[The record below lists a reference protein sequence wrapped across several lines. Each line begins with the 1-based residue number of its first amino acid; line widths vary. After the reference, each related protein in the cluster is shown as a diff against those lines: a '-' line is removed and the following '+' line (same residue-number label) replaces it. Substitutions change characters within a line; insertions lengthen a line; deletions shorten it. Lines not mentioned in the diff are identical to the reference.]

1 MENKE
6 KDKNQ
11 ILEFI
16 LKNPIETIIEQ
27 IDEIHPVDFLEAL
40 QELDDDPAP
49 ILERLPDEYI
59 ASLLDY
65 AEDEEKFGLLS
76 LFSGSRQTNIMSEMS
91 SDELV
96 DLLGTLD
103 EEEQNEII
111 TNMNTDE
118 VEEVKTLLSYDAESA
133 GGIMA
138 TEFISIKETDT
149 VHETIEYLRTMAPD
163 SETPYYIYVV
173 DAHNILKGVVP
184 LREIIVS
191 NPDTLIKDIMIENVI
206 SVPVDMDQEEVSHI
220 FEKYGFMAI
229 PVVGNNGE
237 VLGIITV
244 DDVMEII
251 KEEYTEDMFRL
262 AGLDGEEKIEGSVVG
277 AIKSRLPWLLVNLVT
292 ATLAAKT
299 VSLFENTIAQIV
311 ALATFMPMV
320 AGMGGNAGSQT
331 LTLIIRGI
339 AMGEISYENQ
349 SDILKKEIAIGI
361 INGLC
366 LGLVVGVLGYA
377 WEGNFAFGFVIGV
390 AMLLNLTAAT
400 ISGYFVPVIL
410 KKLGVDPALASA
422 VFVTTVTDVLG
433 FFFFLGLAT
442 VMIQY
447 LV

>member
-1 MENKE
+1 ME
-6 KDKNQ
+6 DKNQ

-16 LKNPIETIIEQ
+16 LESPFETILEQ

-40 QELDDDPAP
+40 GEFDDDPLI
-49 ILERLPDEYI
+49 ILEKLPDEYV
-59 ASLLDY
+59 ALLLDY
-65 AEDEEKFGLLS
+65 AEDDEKFNLLS
-76 LFSGSRQTNIMSEMS
+76 LFSKNRQAQIISEMS

-103 EEEQNEII
+103 EDEQNEII
-111 TNMNTDE
+111 TNMNTEE
-118 VEEVKTLLSYDAESA
+118 VEEVKALLSYDPESA

-149 VHETIEYLRTMAPD
+149 VNETINYLRTMAPD

-173 DAHNILKGVVP
+173 DDLDVLKGVVP
-184 LREIIVS
+184 LRQIIVS
-191 NPDTLIKDIMIENVI
+191 TPDTLIKDIMIENII
-206 SVPVDMDQEEVSHI
+206 SAPVDMDQEEVSHI
-220 FEKYGFMAI
+220 FDKYGFMAI
-229 PVVGNNGE
+229 PVVDHNGE
-237 VLGIITV
+237 ILGIITV
-244 DDVMEII
+244 DDVMEIM

-262 AGLDGEEKIEGSVVG
+262 AGLDEEEKVAGTVIG

-339 AMGEISYENQ
+339 AIGEISYENQ
-349 SDILKKEIAIGI
+349 ADILKKEIAIGI

-366 LGLVVGVLGYA
+366 LGLVVGVLGYF
-377 WEGNFAFGFVIGV
+377 WVGSLAFGFVIGT
-390 AMLLNLTAAT
+390 AMLLNLIVAT
-400 ISGYFVPVIL
+400 ISGYLVPILL
-410 KKLGVDPALASA
+410 KKVGIDPALASA

-442 VMIQY
+442 IMIKH

>member
-1 MENKE
+1 ME
-6 KDKNQ
+6 DKNQ

-16 LKNPIETIIEQ
+16 LESPFETILEQ

-40 QELDDDPAP
+40 GEFDDDPLI
-49 ILERLPDEYI
+49 ILEKLPDEYV
-59 ASLLDY
+59 ALLLDY
-65 AEDEEKFGLLS
+65 AEDDEKFNLLS
-76 LFSGSRQTNIMSEMS
+76 LFSKNRQAQIISEMS

-103 EEEQNEII
+103 EDEQNEII
-111 TNMNTDE
+111 TNMNTEE
-118 VEEVKTLLSYDAESA
+118 VEEVKALLSYDPESA

-149 VHETIEYLRTMAPD
+149 VNETINYLRTMAPD

-173 DAHNILKGVVP
+173 DDLDVLKGVVP
-184 LREIIVS
+184 LRQIIVS
-191 NPDTLIKDIMIENVI
+191 TPDTLIKDIMIENII
-206 SVPVDMDQEEVSHI
+206 SAPVDMDQEEVSHI

-229 PVVGNNGE
+229 PVVDHNGE
-237 VLGIITV
+237 ILGIITV
-244 DDVMEII
+244 DDVMEIM

-262 AGLDGEEKIEGSVVG
+262 AGLDEEEKVAGTVIG

-339 AMGEISYENQ
+339 AIGEISYENQ
-349 SDILKKEIAIGI
+349 ADILKKEIAIGI

-366 LGLVVGVLGYA
+366 LGLVVGVLGYF
-377 WEGNFAFGFVIGV
+377 WVGSLAFGFVIGT
-390 AMLLNLTAAT
+390 AMLLNLIVAT
-400 ISGYFVPVIL
+400 ISGYLVPVLL
-410 KKLGVDPALASA
+410 KKVGIDPALASA

-442 VMIQY
+442 IMLQY
-447 LV
+447 LI

>member
-1 MENKE
+1 ME
-6 KDKNQ
+6 DKNQ

-16 LKNPIETIIEQ
+16 LESPFETILEQ

-40 QELDDDPAP
+40 GEFDDDPLI
-49 ILERLPDEYI
+49 ILEKLPDEYV
-59 ASLLDY
+59 ALLLDY
-65 AEDEEKFGLLS
+65 AEDDEKFNLLS
-76 LFSGSRQTNIMSEMS
+76 LFSKNRQAQIISEMS

-103 EEEQNEII
+103 EDEQNEII
-111 TNMNTDE
+111 TNMNTEE
-118 VEEVKTLLSYDAESA
+118 VEEVKALLSYDPESA

-149 VHETIEYLRTMAPD
+149 VNETINYLRTMAPD

-173 DAHNILKGVVP
+173 DDLDVLKGVVP
-184 LREIIVS
+184 LRQIIVS
-191 NPDTLIKDIMIENVI
+191 TPDTLIKDIMIENII
-206 SVPVDMDQEEVSHI
+206 SAPVDMDQEEVSHI

-229 PVVGNNGE
+229 PVVDHNGE
-237 VLGIITV
+237 ILGIITV
-244 DDVMEII
+244 DDVMEIM

-262 AGLDGEEKIEGSVVG
+262 AGLDEEEKVAGTVIG

-339 AMGEISYENQ
+339 AIGEISYENQ
-349 SDILKKEIAIGI
+349 ADILKKEIAIGI

-366 LGLVVGVLGYA
+366 LGLVVGVLGYF
-377 WEGNFAFGFVIGV
+377 WVGSLVFGFVIGT
-390 AMLLNLTAAT
+390 AMLLNLIVAT
-400 ISGYFVPVIL
+400 ISGYLVPVLL
-410 KKLGVDPALASA
+410 KKVGIDPALASA

-442 VMIQY
+442 VMLQY
-447 LV
+447 LI

>member
-1 MENKE
+1 ME
-6 KDKNQ
+6 DKNQ

-16 LKNPIETIIEQ
+16 LESPFETILEQ

-40 QELDDDPAP
+40 GEFDDDPLI
-49 ILERLPDEYI
+49 ILEKLPDEYV
-59 ASLLDY
+59 ALLLDY
-65 AEDEEKFGLLS
+65 AEDDEKFNLLS
-76 LFSGSRQTNIMSEMS
+76 LFSKNRQAQIISEMS

-103 EEEQNEII
+103 EDEQNEII
-111 TNMNTDE
+111 TNMNTEE
-118 VEEVKTLLSYDAESA
+118 VEEVKTLLSYDPESA

-149 VHETIEYLRTMAPD
+149 VNETINYLRTMAPD

-173 DAHNILKGVVP
+173 DDLDVLKGVVP
-184 LREIIVS
+184 LRQIIVS
-191 NPDTLIKDIMIENVI
+191 TPDTLIKDIMIENII
-206 SVPVDMDQEEVSHI
+206 SAPVDMDQEEVSHI

-229 PVVGNNGE
+229 PVVDHNGKI
-237 VLGIITV
+237 LGIITV
-244 DDVMEII
+244 DDVMEIM

-262 AGLDGEEKIEGSVVG
+262 AGLDEEEKVAGTVIG

-339 AMGEISYENQ
+339 AIGEISYENQ
-349 SDILKKEIAIGI
+349 ADILKKEIAIGI

-366 LGLVVGVLGYA
+366 IGLVVGVLGYF
-377 WEGNFAFGFVIGV
+377 WVGSLVFGFVIGT
-390 AMLLNLTAAT
+390 AMLLNLIVAT
-400 ISGYFVPVIL
+400 ISGYLVPILL
-410 KKLGVDPALASA
+410 KKVGIDPALASA

-442 VMIQY
+442 VMLQY
-447 LV
+447 LI

>member
-1 MENKE
+1 ME
-6 KDKNQ
+6 DKNQ

-16 LKNPIETIIEQ
+16 LESPFETILEQ

-40 QELDDDPAP
+40 GEFDDDPLI
-49 ILERLPDEYI
+49 ILEKLPDEYV
-59 ASLLDY
+59 ALLLDY
-65 AEDEEKFGLLS
+65 AEDDEKFNLLS
-76 LFSGSRQTNIMSEMS
+76 LFSKNRQAQIISEMS

-103 EEEQNEII
+103 EDEQNEII
-111 TNMNTDE
+111 TNMNTEE
-118 VEEVKTLLSYDAESA
+118 VEEVKALLSYDPESA

-149 VHETIEYLRTMAPD
+149 VNETINYLRTMAPD

-173 DAHNILKGVVP
+173 DDLNVLKGVVP
-184 LREIIVS
+184 LRQIIVS
-191 NPDTLIKDIMIENVI
+191 TPDTLIKDIMIENII
-206 SVPVDMDQEEVSHI
+206 SAPVDMDQEEVSHI

-229 PVVGNNGE
+229 PVVDHNGE
-237 VLGIITV
+237 ILGIITV
-244 DDVMEII
+244 DDVMEIM

-262 AGLDGEEKIEGSVVG
+262 AGLDEEEKVAGTVIG

-339 AMGEISYENQ
+339 AIGEISYENQ
-349 SDILKKEIAIGI
+349 ADILKKEIAIGI

-366 LGLVVGVLGYA
+366 LGLVVGVLGYF
-377 WEGNFAFGFVIGV
+377 WVGSLVFGFVIGT
-390 AMLLNLTAAT
+390 AMLLNLIVAT
-400 ISGYFVPVIL
+400 ISGYLVPVLL
-410 KKLGVDPALASA
+410 KKVGIDPALASA

-442 VMIQY
+442 VMLQY
-447 LV
+447 LI

>member
-1 MENKE
+1 ME
-6 KDKNQ
+6 DKNQ

-16 LKNPIETIIEQ
+16 LESPFETILEQ

-40 QELDDDPAP
+40 GEFDDDPLI
-49 ILERLPDEYI
+49 ILEKLPDEYV
-59 ASLLDY
+59 ALLLDY
-65 AEDEEKFGLLS
+65 AEDDEKFNLLS
-76 LFSGSRQTNIMSEMS
+76 LFSKNRQAQIISEMS

-103 EEEQNEII
+103 EDEQNEII
-111 TNMNTDE
+111 TNMNTEE
-118 VEEVKTLLSYDAESA
+118 VEEVKTLLSYDPESA

-149 VHETIEYLRTMAPD
+149 VNETINYLRTMAPD

-173 DAHNILKGVVP
+173 DDLDVLKGVVP
-184 LREIIVS
+184 LRQIIVS
-191 NPDTLIKDIMIENVI
+191 TPDTLIKDIMIENII
-206 SVPVDMDQEEVSHI
+206 SAPVDMDQEEVSHI

-229 PVVGNNGE
+229 PVVDHNGE
-237 VLGIITV
+237 ILGIITV
-244 DDVMEII
+244 DDVMEIM

-262 AGLDGEEKIEGSVVG
+262 AGLDEEEKVAGTVIG

-339 AMGEISYENQ
+339 AIGEISYENQ
-349 SDILKKEIAIGI
+349 ADILKKEIAIGI

-366 LGLVVGVLGYA
+366 LGLVVGVLGYF
-377 WEGNFAFGFVIGV
+377 WVGSLSFGFVIGT
-390 AMLLNLTAAT
+390 AMLLNLIVAT
-400 ISGYFVPVIL
+400 ISGYLVPVLL
-410 KKLGVDPALASA
+410 KKVGIDPALASA

-442 VMIQY
+442 VMLQY
-447 LV
+447 LI

>member
-1 MENKE
+1 ME
-6 KDKNQ
+6 DKNQ

-16 LKNPIETIIEQ
+16 LESPFETILEQ

-40 QELDDDPAP
+40 GEFDDDPLI
-49 ILERLPDEYI
+49 ILEKLPDEYV
-59 ASLLDY
+59 ALLLDY
-65 AEDEEKFGLLS
+65 AEDDEKFNLLS
-76 LFSGSRQTNIMSEMS
+76 LFSKNRQAQIISEMS

-103 EEEQNEII
+103 EDEQNEII
-111 TNMNTDE
+111 TNMNTEE
-118 VEEVKTLLSYDAESA
+118 VEEVKTLLSYDPESA

-149 VHETIEYLRTMAPD
+149 VNETINYLRTMAPD

-173 DAHNILKGVVP
+173 DDLDVLKGVVP
-184 LREIIVS
+184 LRQIIVS
-191 NPDTLIKDIMIENVI
+191 TPDTLIKDIMIENII
-206 SVPVDMDQEEVSHI
+206 SAPVDMDQEEVSHI

-229 PVVGNNGE
+229 PVVDHNGE
-237 VLGIITV
+237 ILGIITV
-244 DDVMEII
+244 DDVMEIM

-262 AGLDGEEKIEGSVVG
+262 AGLDEEEKVAGTVIG

-339 AMGEISYENQ
+339 AIGEISYENQ
-349 SDILKKEIAIGI
+349 AGILKKEIAIGI

-366 LGLVVGVLGYA
+366 LGLVVGVLGYF
-377 WEGNFAFGFVIGV
+377 WVGSLAFGFVIGT
-390 AMLLNLTAAT
+390 AMLLNLIVAT
-400 ISGYFVPVIL
+400 ISGYLVPVLL
-410 KKLGVDPALASA
+410 KKVGIDPALASA

-433 FFFFLGLAT
+433 FFFLLGLAT
-442 VMIQY
+442 IMLQY
-447 LV
+447 LI

>member
-1 MENKE
+1 ME
-6 KDKNQ
+6 DKNQ

-16 LKNPIETIIEQ
+16 LESPFETILEQ

-40 QELDDDPAP
+40 GEFDDDPLI
-49 ILERLPDEYI
+49 ILEKLPDEYV
-59 ASLLDY
+59 ALLLDY
-65 AEDEEKFGLLS
+65 AEDDEKFNLLS
-76 LFSGSRQTNIMSEMS
+76 LFSKNRQAQIISEMS

-103 EEEQNEII
+103 EDEQNEII
-111 TNMNTDE
+111 TNMNTEE
-118 VEEVKTLLSYDAESA
+118 VEEVKTLLSYDPESA

-149 VHETIEYLRTMAPD
+149 VNETINYLRTMAPD

-173 DAHNILKGVVP
+173 DDLDVLKGVVP
-184 LREIIVS
+184 LRQIIVS
-191 NPDTLIKDIMIENVI
+191 TPDTLIKDIMIENII
-206 SVPVDMDQEEVSHI
+206 SAPVDMDQEEVSHI

-229 PVVGNNGE
+229 PVVDHNGE
-237 VLGIITV
+237 ILGIITV
-244 DDVMEII
+244 DDVMEIM

-262 AGLDGEEKIEGSVVG
+262 AGLDEEEKVAGTVIG

-339 AMGEISYENQ
+339 AIGEISYENQ
-349 SDILKKEIAIGI
+349 ADILKKEIAIGI

-366 LGLVVGVLGYA
+366 LGLVVGVLGYF
-377 WEGNFAFGFVIGV
+377 WVGSLAFGFVIGT
-390 AMLLNLTAAT
+390 AMLLNLIVAT
-400 ISGYFVPVIL
+400 ISGYLVPVLL
-410 KKLGVDPALASA
+410 KKVGIDPALASA

-442 VMIQY
+442 VMLQY
-447 LV
+447 LI

>member
-1 MENKE
+1 ME
-6 KDKNQ
+6 DKNQ

-16 LKNPIETIIEQ
+16 LESPFETILEQ

-40 QELDDDPAP
+40 GEFDDDPLI
-49 ILERLPDEYI
+49 ILEKLPDEYV
-59 ASLLDY
+59 ALLLDY
-65 AEDEEKFGLLS
+65 AEDDEKFNLLS
-76 LFSGSRQTNIMSEMS
+76 LFSKNRQAQIISEMS

-103 EEEQNEII
+103 ENEQNEII
-111 TNMNTDE
+111 TNMNTEE
-118 VEEVKTLLSYDAESA
+118 VEEVKALLSYDPESA

-149 VHETIEYLRTMAPD
+149 VNETINYLRTMAPD

-173 DAHNILKGVVP
+173 DDLDVLKGVVP
-184 LREIIVS
+184 LRQIIVS
-191 NPDTLIKDIMIENVI
+191 TPDTLIKDIMIENII
-206 SVPVDMDQEEVSHI
+206 SAPVDMDQEEVSHI

-229 PVVGNNGE
+229 PVVDHNGKI
-237 VLGIITV
+237 LGIITV
-244 DDVMEII
+244 DDVMEIM

-262 AGLDGEEKIEGSVVG
+262 AGLDEEEKVAGTVIG

-339 AMGEISYENQ
+339 AIGEISYENQ
-349 SDILKKEIAIGI
+349 AGILKKEIAIGI

-366 LGLVVGVLGYA
+366 IGLVVGVLGYF
-377 WEGNFAFGFVIGV
+377 WVGSLVFGFVIGT
-390 AMLLNLTAAT
+390 AMLLNLIVAT
-400 ISGYFVPVIL
+400 ISGYLVPILL
-410 KKLGVDPALASA
+410 KKVGIDPALASA

-442 VMIQY
+442 VMLQY
-447 LV
+447 LI

>member
-1 MENKE
+1 ME
-6 KDKNQ
+6 DKNQ

-16 LKNPIETIIEQ
+16 LESPFETILEQ

-40 QELDDDPAP
+40 GEFDDDPLI
-49 ILERLPDEYI
+49 ILEKLPDEYV
-59 ASLLDY
+59 ALLLDY
-65 AEDEEKFGLLS
+65 AEDDEKFNLLS
-76 LFSGSRQTNIMSEMS
+76 LFSKNRQAQIISEMS

-103 EEEQNEII
+103 EDEQNEII
-111 TNMNTDE
+111 TNMNTEE
-118 VEEVKTLLSYDAESA
+118 VEEVKALLSYDPESA

-149 VHETIEYLRTMAPD
+149 VNETINYLRTMAPD

-173 DAHNILKGVVP
+173 DDLDVLKGVVP
-184 LREIIVS
+184 LRQIIVS
-191 NPDTLIKDIMIENVI
+191 TPDTLIKDIMIENII
-206 SVPVDMDQEEVSHI
+206 SAPVDMDQEEVSHI

-229 PVVGNNGE
+229 PVVDHNGE
-237 VLGIITV
+237 ILGIITV
-244 DDVMEII
+244 DDVMEIM

-262 AGLDGEEKIEGSVVG
+262 AGLDEEEKVAGTVIG

-339 AMGEISYENQ
+339 AIGEISYENQ
-349 SDILKKEIAIGI
+349 ADILKKEIAIGI

-366 LGLVVGVLGYA
+366 IGLVVGVLGYF
-377 WEGNFAFGFVIGV
+377 WVGSIAFGFVIGT
-390 AMLLNLTAAT
+390 AMLLNLIVAT
-400 ISGYFVPVIL
+400 ISGYLVPVLL
-410 KKLGVDPALASA
+410 KKVGIDPALASA

-442 VMIQY
+442 VMLQY
-447 LV
+447 LI

>member
-1 MENKE
+1 ME
-6 KDKNQ
+6 DKNQ

-16 LKNPIETIIEQ
+16 LESPFETILEQ

-40 QELDDDPAP
+40 GEFDDDPLI
-49 ILERLPDEYI
+49 ILEKLPDEYV
-59 ASLLDY
+59 ALLLDY
-65 AEDEEKFGLLS
+65 AEDDEKFNLLS
-76 LFSGSRQTNIMSEMS
+76 LFSKNRQAQIISEMS

-103 EEEQNEII
+103 EDEQNEII
-111 TNMNTDE
+111 TNMNTEE
-118 VEEVKTLLSYDAESA
+118 VEEVKTLLSYDPESA

-149 VHETIEYLRTMAPD
+149 VNETINYLRTMAPD

-173 DAHNILKGVVP
+173 DDLDVLKGVVP
-184 LREIIVS
+184 LRQIIVS
-191 NPDTLIKDIMIENVI
+191 TPDTLIKDIMIENII
-206 SVPVDMDQEEVSHI
+206 SAPVDMDQEEVSHI

-229 PVVGNNGE
+229 PVVDHNGKI
-237 VLGIITV
+237 LGIITV
-244 DDVMEII
+244 DDVMEIM

-262 AGLDGEEKIEGSVVG
+262 AGLDEEEKVAGTVIG

-339 AMGEISYENQ
+339 AIGEISYENQ
-349 SDILKKEIAIGI
+349 AGILKKEIAIGI

-366 LGLVVGVLGYA
+366 LGLVVGVLGYF
-377 WEGNFAFGFVIGV
+377 WVGSLAFGFVIGT
-390 AMLLNLTAAT
+390 AMLLNLIVAT
-400 ISGYFVPVIL
+400 ISGYLVPVLL
-410 KKLGVDPALASA
+410 KKVGIDPALASA

-442 VMIQY
+442 VMLQY
-447 LV
+447 LI

>member
-1 MENKE
+1 ME
-6 KDKNQ
+6 DKNQ

-16 LKNPIETIIEQ
+16 LENPFETILEQ

-40 QELDDDPAP
+40 GEFDDDPLI
-49 ILERLPDEYI
+49 ILEKLPDEYV
-59 ASLLDY
+59 ALLLDY
-65 AEDEEKFGLLS
+65 AEDDEKFNLLS
-76 LFSGSRQTNIMSEMS
+76 LFSKNRQAQIISEMS

-103 EEEQNEII
+103 EDEQNEII
-111 TNMNTDE
+111 TNMNTEE
-118 VEEVKTLLSYDAESA
+118 VEEVKALLSYDPESA

-149 VHETIEYLRTMAPD
+149 VNETINYLRTMAPD

-173 DAHNILKGVVP
+173 DDLDVLKGVVP
-184 LREIIVS
+184 LRQIIVS
-191 NPDTLIKDIMIENVI
+191 TPDTLIKDIMIENII
-206 SVPVDMDQEEVSHI
+206 SAPVDMDQEEVSHI

-229 PVVGNNGE
+229 PVVDHNGE
-237 VLGIITV
+237 ILGIITV
-244 DDVMEII
+244 DDVMEIM

-262 AGLDGEEKIEGSVVG
+262 AGLDEEEKVAGTVIG

-339 AMGEISYENQ
+339 AIGEISYENQ
-349 SDILKKEIAIGI
+349 ADILKKEIAIGI

-366 LGLVVGVLGYA
+366 LGLVVGVLGYF
-377 WEGNFAFGFVIGV
+377 WVGSLAFGFVIGT
-390 AMLLNLTAAT
+390 AMLLNLIVAT
-400 ISGYFVPVIL
+400 ISGYLVPVLL
-410 KKLGVDPALASA
+410 KKVGIDPALASA

-442 VMIQY
+442 VMLQY
-447 LV
+447 LI

>member
-1 MENKE
+1 ME
-6 KDKNQ
+6 DKNQ

-16 LKNPIETIIEQ
+16 LESPFETILEQ

-40 QELDDDPAP
+40 GEFDDDPLI
-49 ILERLPDEYI
+49 ILEKLPDEYV
-59 ASLLDY
+59 ALLLDY
-65 AEDEEKFGLLS
+65 AEDDEKFNLLS
-76 LFSGSRQTNIMSEMS
+76 LFSKNRQAQIISEMS

-103 EEEQNEII
+103 EDEQNEII
-111 TNMNTDE
+111 TNMNTEE
-118 VEEVKTLLSYDAESA
+118 VEEVKALLSYDPESA

-149 VHETIEYLRTMAPD
+149 VNETINYLRTMAPD

-173 DAHNILKGVVP
+173 DDLDVLKGVVP
-184 LREIIVS
+184 LRQIIVS
-191 NPDTLIKDIMIENVI
+191 TPDTLIKDIMIENII
-206 SVPVDMDQEEVSHI
+206 SAPVDMDQEEVSHI
-220 FEKYGFMAI
+220 FEKYGFMAS
-229 PVVGNNGE
+229 PGVDHNGKI
-237 VLGIITV
+237 LGIITV
-244 DDVMEII
+244 DGVMEIM

-262 AGLDGEEKIEGSVVG
+262 AGLDEEEKVAGTVIG

-339 AMGEISYENQ
+339 AIGEISYENQ
-349 SDILKKEIAIGI
+349 ADVLKKEIAIGI

-366 LGLVVGVLGYA
+366 IGLVVGVLGYF
-377 WEGNFAFGFVIGV
+377 WVGSLVFGFVIGT
-390 AMLLNLTAAT
+390 AMLLNLIVAT
-400 ISGYFVPVIL
+400 ISGYLVPVLL
-410 KKLGVDPALASA
+410 KKVGIDPALASA

-442 VMIQY
+442 VMLQY
-447 LV
+447 LI

>member
-1 MENKE
+1 ME
-6 KDKNQ
+6 DKNQ

-16 LKNPIETIIEQ
+16 LESPFETILEQ

-40 QELDDDPAP
+40 GEFDDDPLI
-49 ILERLPDEYI
+49 ILEKLPDEYV
-59 ASLLDY
+59 ALLLDY
-65 AEDEEKFGLLS
+65 AEDDEKFNLLS
-76 LFSGSRQTNIMSEMS
+76 LFSKNRQAQIISEMS

-103 EEEQNEII
+103 EDEQNEII
-111 TNMNTDE
+111 TNMNTEE
-118 VEEVKTLLSYDAESA
+118 VEEVKTLLSYDPESA

-149 VHETIEYLRTMAPD
+149 VNETINYLRTMAPD

-173 DAHNILKGVVP
+173 DDLDVLKGVVP
-184 LREIIVS
+184 LRQIIVS
-191 NPDTLIKDIMIENVI
+191 TPDTLIKDIMIENII
-206 SVPVDMDQEEVSHI
+206 SAPVDMDQEEVSHI

-229 PVVGNNGE
+229 PVVDHNGE
-237 VLGIITV
+237 ILGIITV
-244 DDVMEII
+244 DDVMEIM

-262 AGLDGEEKIEGSVVG
+262 AGLDEEEKVAGTVIG

-339 AMGEISYENQ
+339 AIGEINYENQ
-349 SDILKKEIAIGI
+349 ADILKKEIAIGI

-366 LGLVVGVLGYA
+366 LGLVVGVLGYF
-377 WEGNFAFGFVIGV
+377 WVGSLAFGFVIGT
-390 AMLLNLTAAT
+390 AMLLNLIVAT
-400 ISGYFVPVIL
+400 ISGYLVPILL
-410 KKLGVDPALASA
+410 KKVGIDPALASA

-442 VMIQY
+442 VMLQY
-447 LV
+447 LI

>member
-1 MENKE
+1 ME
-6 KDKNQ
+6 DKNQ

-16 LKNPIETIIEQ
+16 LESPFETILEQ

-40 QELDDDPAP
+40 GEFDDDPLI
-49 ILERLPDEYI
+49 ILEKLPDEYV
-59 ASLLDY
+59 ALLLDY
-65 AEDEEKFGLLS
+65 AEDDEKFNLLS
-76 LFSGSRQTNIMSEMS
+76 LFSKNRQAQIISEMS

-103 EEEQNEII
+103 EDEQNEII
-111 TNMNTDE
+111 TNMNTEE
-118 VEEVKTLLSYDAESA
+118 VEEVKALLSYDPESA

-149 VHETIEYLRTMAPD
+149 VNETINYLRTMAPD

-173 DAHNILKGVVP
+173 DDLNVLKGVVP
-184 LREIIVS
+184 LRQIIVS
-191 NPDTLIKDIMIENVI
+191 TPDTLIKDIMIENII
-206 SVPVDMDQEEVSHI
+206 SAPVDMDQEEVSHI

-229 PVVGNNGE
+229 PVVDHNGE
-237 VLGIITV
+237 ILGIITV
-244 DDVMEII
+244 DDVMEIM

-262 AGLDGEEKIEGSVVG
+262 AGLDEEEKVAGTVIG

-339 AMGEISYENQ
+339 AIGEISYENQ
-349 SDILKKEIAIGI
+349 ADILKKEIAIGI

-366 LGLVVGVLGYA
+366 LGLVVGVLGYF
-377 WEGNFAFGFVIGV
+377 WVGSLAFGFVIGT
-390 AMLLNLTAAT
+390 AMLLNLIVAT
-400 ISGYFVPVIL
+400 ISGYLVPVLL
-410 KKLGVDPALASA
+410 KKVGIDPALASA

-442 VMIQY
+442 IMLQY
-447 LV
+447 LI

>member
-1 MENKE
+1 ME
-6 KDKNQ
+6 DKNQ

-16 LKNPIETIIEQ
+16 LENPFETILEQ

-40 QELDDDPAP
+40 GEFDDDPLI
-49 ILERLPDEYI
+49 ILEKLPDEYV
-59 ASLLDY
+59 ALLLDY
-65 AEDEEKFGLLS
+65 AEDDEKFNLLS
-76 LFSGSRQTNIMSEMS
+76 LFSKNRQAQIISEMS

-103 EEEQNEII
+103 EDEQNEII
-111 TNMNTDE
+111 TNMNTEE
-118 VEEVKTLLSYDAESA
+118 VEEVKALLSYDPESA

-149 VHETIEYLRTMAPD
+149 VNETINYLRTMAPD

-173 DAHNILKGVVP
+173 DDLDVLKGVVP
-184 LREIIVS
+184 LRQIIVS
-191 NPDTLIKDIMIENVI
+191 TPDTLIKDIMIENII
-206 SVPVDMDQEEVSHI
+206 SAPVDMDQEEVSHI

-229 PVVGNNGE
+229 PVVDHNGE
-237 VLGIITV
+237 ILGIITV
-244 DDVMEII
+244 DDVMEIM

-262 AGLDGEEKIEGSVVG
+262 AGLDEEEKVAGTVIG

-339 AMGEISYENQ
+339 AIGEISYENQ
-349 SDILKKEIAIGI
+349 ADILKKEIAIGI

-366 LGLVVGVLGYA
+366 LGLVVGVLGYF
-377 WEGNFAFGFVIGV
+377 WVGSLAFGFVIGT
-390 AMLLNLTAAT
+390 AMLLNLIVAT
-400 ISGYFVPVIL
+400 ISGYLVPILL
-410 KKLGVDPALASA
+410 KKVGIDPALASA

-442 VMIQY
+442 VMLQY
-447 LV
+447 LI